1 MVHALN
7 EIKRA
12 LAPNGILIDLRP
24 MLDHWPVE
32 VVSVREIR
40 KIGRM
45 QDFLVGLEEDEV
57 ANQAIAQAEQN
68 QWFRREA
75 EEFFSYAYSWD
86 TPSEMEEWIKEEWH
100 EFIALDETDNQSTR
114 SAWAVADAD
123 ARVRVK
129 MKMLIARWRKME
141 NSE

>member
-40 KIGRM
+40 KTGRM
-45 QDFLVGLEEDEV
+45 QDFLVGLEEDEA

-75 EEFFSYAYSWD
+75 GEFFSYAYSWD
-86 TPSEMEEWIKEEWH
+86 TPSEMEEWINEEWH

-114 SAWAVADAD
+114 SAWAIADAD

-129 MKMLIARWRKME
+129 MKMLIARWRKV
-141 NSE
+141 